1 MHTKIN
7 VGMKRLK
14 KKVEKNNK
22 INWNNDNTI
31 TKFTIY
37 LYNESWVV
45 YLCEFM
51 TTLLTTQQMNSL

>member
-31 TKFTIY
+31 TKFTIC